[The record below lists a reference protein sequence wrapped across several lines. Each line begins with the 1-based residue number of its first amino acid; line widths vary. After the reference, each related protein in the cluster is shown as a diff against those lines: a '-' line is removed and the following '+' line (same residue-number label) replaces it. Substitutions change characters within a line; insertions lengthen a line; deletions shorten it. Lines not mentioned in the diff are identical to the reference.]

1 MNDCLF
7 CMIADKNIDTDI
19 IYEDREIIAFRD
31 IKPQAPVHILLIPK
45 IHFSTLNDITA
56 NDQGLIGRLIYIAAK
71 LAKSEGM
78 AKNGYRTVFNC
89 NEWGGQTVYHIHLHL
104 MGERKFGWPPG

>member
-7 CMIADKNIDTDI
+7 CMIANKNIDTDI

-56 NDQGLIGRLIYIAAK
+56 NDQVLIGRLIYIAAK
-71 LAKSEGM
+71 LAKSEGI
-78 AKNGYRTVFNC
+78 AKKGYRTVFNC
-89 NEWGGQTVYHIHLHL
+89 NEWGGQTVYHTHLHL
-104 MGERKFGWPPG
+104 LGKRKFGWPPG